1 MYLYYYCNE
10 KFVGQVDI
18 EVFMSFQQKKSL
30 ITCDQAGEDLVSALE
45 LMYGKRIE
53 HVSLKEAVKIHT
65 HKFNYKGHNTYI
77 PPHVFLTK
85 KRGKQL
91 DWDALACG

>member
-30 ITCDQAGEDLVSALE
+30 ITCDQAGEDLLSALE
-45 LMYGKRIE
+45 LMYGKRLE
-53 HVSLKEAVKIHT
+53 RGSLDEIRTVMSKS
-65 HKFNYKGHNTYI
+65 KGKVRLA
-77 PPHVFLTK
+77 PHVFTTK
-85 KRGKQL
+85 KMGKEL
-91 DWDALACG
+91 CV

>member
-18 EVFMSFQQKKSL
+18 EVFMSFKQKKSL
-30 ITCDQAGEDLVSALE
+30 ITCDQAGEDLLSALE

-53 HVSLKEAVKIHT
+53 RSDYAEACKIQRS
-65 HKFNYKGHNTYI
+65 KFNSKGQNTYL
-77 PPHVFLTK
+77 PPHMFMTK
-85 KRGKQL
+85 RMGKML
-91 DWDALACG
+91 EWPGHET